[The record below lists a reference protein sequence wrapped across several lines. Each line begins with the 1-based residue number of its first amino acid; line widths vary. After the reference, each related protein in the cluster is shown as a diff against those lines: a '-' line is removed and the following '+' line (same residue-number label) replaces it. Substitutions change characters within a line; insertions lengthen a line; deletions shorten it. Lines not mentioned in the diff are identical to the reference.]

1 MWRAASALVGLT
13 LILITIGI
21 IMLASTSH
29 VLALQQFGD
38 AHVFVKRQAVA
49 IAVALLAGFVT
60 SRLDYRIWHKLAWTM
75 AGIAAVLLVLTH
87 TPWLGVR
94 AGGANRWVDFGFVRF
109 QPSELAKLATI
120 ALLAA
125 YLSQGPR
132 LMLDW
137 WRGFVVPLGLLGV
150 MAGLVFAG
158 PDFGTA
164 LLVGGVGLALMF
176 AGGARLHYLI
186 VTGTAG
192 AIAFA
197 VAVMHNPVRMRRVLA
212 FLDPDAHAD
221 TEAFQLLSALYA
233 FVIGGWSGVGLGQ
246 SLQKRFYLPESHTD
260 FIFAIIGEELGIAA
274 SWLIVGLF
282 AALFVIGIRI
292 AWRAPD
298 MFGRLL
304 ALGITLMLTLQA
316 ALNIAVVTGV
326 VPTKGLPLPFIS
338 YGGTSMVM
346 SVAMIGIL
354 ANVALQI
361 PAAESGE

>member
-1 MWRAASALVGLT
+1 MWRAASALVGLM

-29 VLALQQFGD
+29 ALALQQYGD
-38 AHVFVKRQAVA
+38 AHFFVKRQAVA
-49 IAVALLAGFVT
+49 IAVALVVGFVAL
-60 SRLDYRIWHKLAWTM
+60 RLDYGVWRKLAWGM
-75 AGIAAVLLVLTH
+75 AAVAAVLLLLAH
-87 TPWLGVR
+87 TPWLGIR
-94 AGGANRWVDFGFVRF
+94 AGGANRWVDFGFIRF

-120 ALLAA
+120 ALMAN

-137 WRGFVVPLGLLGV
+137 WRGFVLPLGLLGI
-150 MAGLVFAG
+150 MAGLIFIG

-164 LLVGGVGLALMF
+164 LLVGSVGMALMF

-186 VTGTAG
+186 ITGTAG
-192 AIAFA
+192 AVGFA
-197 VAVMHNPVRMRRVLA
+197 VAVMHNPVRMRRVIA
-212 FLDPDAHAD
+212 FLDPDAHAE

-260 FIFAIIGEELGIAA
+260 FIFAIIGEELGITA

-282 AALFVIGIRI
+282 AALFIIGIRI

-338 YGGTSMVM
+338 YGGTSVVI
-346 SVAMIGIL
+346 SVAMVGIL
-354 ANVALQI
+354 ANIALQV
-361 PAAESGE
+361 PARD